1 MHTTSTT
8 TSNTR
13 DPIHVC
19 LAPHIGQVGHAP
31 LTGSRDVRQ
40 AGTLI
45 SACPTGAV
53 RKHRDKTSRKDSSV
67 VGPSELHPPPAM
79 RSCAKHPPKVQALGS
94 QPSASRGLNYLA
106 VSNPHMVS
114 PLFKSPRRV
123 KPSLAQTP
131 PALLPLR
138 PQVMGGERES
148 SLLIPFRKGGNTR
161 NLGRLEP

>member
-19 LAPHIGQVGHAP
+19 LALRIGPIGHAQ
-31 LTGSRDVRQ
+31 LTGSRGVHQVD
-40 AGTLI
+40 TLI

-53 RKHRDKTSRKDSSV
+53 RKHREKTSQKGSSV

-94 QPSASRGLNYLA
+94 QPSASRGLNYLG
-106 VSNPHMVS
+106 VSNPHTVS

-138 PQVMGGERES
+138 PQIMRGEKES

>member
-1 MHTTSTT
+1 MHTTSTTT

-19 LAPHIGQVGHAP
+19 LALRIGPIGHAQ
-31 LTGSRDVRQ
+31 LTGSRGVRQ
-40 AGTLI
+40 VDTLI

-53 RKHRDKTSRKDSSV
+53 RKHRDKTSQKGSSV
-67 VGPSELHPPPAM
+67 VGPSELHPPPAISVM
-79 RSCAKHPPKVQALGS
+79 CQTPPKVQALGS

-138 PQVMGGERES
+138 PQVMGGESES
-148 SLLIPFRKGGNTR
+148 SFLIPSERVEIRGT
-161 NLGRLEP
+161 